1 MINIIIGIT
10 IIVLGIIL
18 DQVVKLIIA
27 SNMNLKESIQ
37 VLGDFFKITYVKN
50 DGAAFSSF
58 AGNKGFLIFIT
69 IVALVIFGYLFKS
82 VDFKK
87 KKLFSLGI
95 SFMISGAI
103 GNFIDRIFRGE
114 VVDMFDFVI
123 FGWDFAV
130 FNVADIFLTVG
141 VGLLAIDVLFFS
153 EKEMI
158 KEIYDKEDFDE
169 GIDRDNSNE
178 G

>member
-1 MINIIIGIT
+1 
-10 IIVLGIIL
+10 
-18 DQVVKLIIA
+18 
-27 SNMNLKESIQ
+27 
-37 VLGDFFKITYVKN
+37 
-50 DGAAFSSF
+50 
-58 AGNKGFLIFIT
+58 
-69 IVALVIFGYLFKS
+69 
-82 VDFKK
+82 
-87 KKLFSLGI
+87 
-95 SFMISGAI
+95 MISGAI